1 MQCPFSGGKKTIIT
15 TVNKENQF
23 VSIGTG
29 DSSANGEISDNQQAA
44 SVVEDFENL
53 EPDEKEYRKLKHIMS
68 TLKKFY
74 IDGSLAKK
82 QQYEYATEQIEM
94 LRVDIGM
101 AHDQLLAL
109 KPKNDSHLK
118 QKDYRK
124 FIEDDLKNMTKQ
136 LEKRQEQ
143 QLEFRELWEWSEQIV
158 KIQIWLEAH
167 LEEYCVDHLKLKL
180 HGSNDQEQTTLLHG
194 HIDPQTVSKSKPKE
208 LTMEEKAIYAR
219 GLDEIMTNLTESH
232 EFFEASMDGR
242 LLDFQYMEMEI
253 IQSQLEVLKRY
264 PENNKRRQYVEE
276 TLMDDLRYCQQ
287 RIASGESEVDQK
299 RREKIL
305 KMHEDFLKLLRFF
318 KYKWNL
324 LKNIQYE
331 KNPDGDKYSTVYV
344 YQPQEQVEN

>member
-1 MQCPFSGGKKTIIT
+1 MQCPFSGVKKTVIT
-15 TVNKENQF
+15 TINKENQF
-23 VSIGTG
+23 VSIGTN
-29 DSSANGEISDNQQAA
+29 DSGGKDEISDNQQIG

-53 EPDEKEYRKLKHIMS
+53 EPDEKEYRKLKNIMS

-82 QQYEYATEQIEM
+82 QQYEYATEQIEL
-94 LRVDIGM
+94 LRVDIRM

-109 KPKNDSHLK
+109 KPKNDAHLK
-118 QKDYRK
+118 QKDYKK

-143 QLEFRELWEWSEQIV
+143 QVEYKELWEWSEQIV

-167 LEEYCVDHLKLKL
+167 LEEYCVDHLKLKI
-180 HGSNDQEQTTLLHG
+180 HIGNHQEQGGDGTRG
-194 HIDPQTVSKSKPKE
+194 SGGKGKPKE
-208 LTMEEKAIYAR
+208 LTVEEKAIYAR

-242 LLDFQYMEMEI
+242 LLEFQYMEMEI

-276 TLMDDLRYCQQ
+276 TLMDDMRYCQQ

-324 LKNIQYE
+324 LKNIEYE

-344 YQPQEQVEN
+344 YQSQEQVEN